1 MPPPL
6 WSELADGCLDLV
18 LGGRCV
24 GCERPGRLV
33 CRDCAAGL
41 PRGGHPSW
49 PDPVPIGL
57 APPWAAAEY
66 AGVPRQLVLG
76 HKERRLLAL
85 SAPLAGLLAGAVG
98 AALDGRRAAPLVLVP
113 VPSRPGVVRARGHDP
128 MAAIT
133 QQSARM
139 LRSRGTD
146 VLAVSLLR
154 SRRGVD
160 DQAGLGATERAS
172 NLAGSMHCPAE
183 LLHRL
188 AARRGR
194 ARMIVC
200 DDVLTTGSTAREA
213 QRALEDVGLPVAAV
227 AVVAATRR
235 RLPPPEV
242 APYRSVDG

>member
-1 MPPPL
+1 MPPL
-6 WSELADGCLDLV
+6 VWSELADGCLDLV
-18 LGGRCV
+18 LGGTCV
-24 GCERPGRLV
+24 GCQRPGRLL
-33 CRDCAAGL
+33 CRACAAGL
-41 PRGGHPSW
+41 PRGGHPAW
-49 PDPVPIGL
+49 PDPVPAGL
-57 APPWAAAEY
+57 APPWAATAY
-66 AGVPRQLVLG
+66 AGVARQLVLG

-98 AALDGRRAAPLVLVP
+98 AALEGRRPAPVVLVP

-133 QQSARM
+133 VQCARV
-139 LRSRGTD
+139 LRASGAD

-160 DQAGLGATERAS
+160 DQAGLGAAERAS

-188 AARRGR
+188 AARRAR
-194 ARMIVC
+194 ARVVVC

-213 QRALEDVGLPVAAV
+213 QRALEDVGLPVTAV
-227 AVVAATRR
+227 VVVAATRR
-235 RLPPPEV
+235 RIPRSETG
-242 APYRSVDG
+242 PYRSVDG